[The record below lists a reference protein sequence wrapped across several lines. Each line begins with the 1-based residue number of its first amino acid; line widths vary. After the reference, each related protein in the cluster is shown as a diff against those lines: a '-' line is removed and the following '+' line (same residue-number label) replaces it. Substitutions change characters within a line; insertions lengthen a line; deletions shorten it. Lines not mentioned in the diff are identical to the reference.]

1 MTKEIRSPN
10 TEGRSGVRSPDSSFG
25 FRYSFGFRHS
35 SFVIRIWELRFME
48 SPLSIFRM
56 HWDHEPK
63 MRNLFICKGSIL
75 RFMESPLS
83 FIRMHWDHEPKM
95 RNLFICKGSILRFME
110 SPLSFFR
117 MHWDHELVRVCSA
130 DFPACG
136 FTGHSCP
143 VFLLRATGKSPEPA
157 DRNVCPT
164 HPRFMES
171 P

>member
-48 SPLSIFRM
+48 SPLSIVRM

-83 FIRMHWDHEPKM
+83 IVRMHWDHEPTPSPSKE
-95 RNLFICKGSILRFME
+95 GSNIRWPVPLLGGVRGGLVRARFME
-110 SPLSFFR
+110 R
-117 MHWDHELVRVCSA
+117 E
-130 DFPACG
+130 
-136 FTGHSCP
+136 
-143 VFLLRATGKSPEPA
+143 
-157 DRNVCPT
+157 
-164 HPRFMES
+164 
-171 P
+171 